1 MGYSRRVSRTSANET
16 LSILDDGGPS
26 PSPGAPYLFLALSAH
41 GPRTKTL
48 RIALDRVD
56 EVHVGRGP
64 EIGWDVTREAGLRRV
79 TVRCPDPWQSS
90 SHAVISRGSRGFS
103 VRDAG
108 SKNGTLLDGAR
119 VASADLADGALIELG
134 RTFFLYRA
142 SAPAAL
148 EGVPTPVCGGAESVS
163 GPVPLDLPT
172 LSPSFAARLSDLS
185 RIAKTYVPVVLE
197 GETGTGKEVTAR
209 ALHKASQRTGD
220 LVALNCGALPP
231 NLLEAELFGVKK
243 GAFSGA
249 TEDRPGLVRAA
260 SGGTLLLD
268 EIGELPPAAQTALL
282 RVLQEREVVPVG
294 GTRPISVDVRFLAA
308 THRPLDRMVESGSFR
323 RDLWMRLA
331 GFRLRL
337 PPLRERTEDLGL
349 LTGTLLGALEPT
361 TPKLPALSPRVAR
374 LLFRYAWPGNIRQLE
389 RALTTAVALAGGEAI
404 SVEHLP
410 EDMRAPAPEASTVRD
425 EDDAKNRAELISHLR
440 AHQGNVSAVAR
451 AMGKARMQIQRWIKR
466 YGLTPEDYR

>member
-1 MGYSRRVSRTSANET
+1 MSRAAANET
-16 LSILDDGGPS
+16 LSFIDDGGPS
-26 PSPGAPYLFLALSAH
+26 PERRAPYLFLTLSAH
-41 GPRTKTL
+41 GPRTPTL
-48 RIALDRVD
+48 RIALDQVD
-56 EVHVGRGP
+56 EVAVGRGS
-64 EIGWDVTREAGLRRV
+64 ELGWDVTREGGVRRV

-90 SHAVISRGSRGFS
+90 AHAVISRGPRGFS
-103 VRDAG
+103 ARDAG
-108 SKNGTLLDGAR
+108 SKNGTLLGGKR
-119 VASADLADGALIELG
+119 IESADLADGALLELG

-148 EGVPTPVCGGAESVS
+148 PGVPTPVCGGAESVG
-163 GPVPLDLPT
+163 GPVPLRLPT
-172 LSPSFAARLSDLS
+172 LSPAFAARLADLS

-209 ALHKASQRTGD
+209 ALHAASGRTGD
-220 LVALNCGALPP
+220 LVAVNCGALPP
-231 NLLEAELFGVKK
+231 NLIEAELFGVKK

-268 EIGELPPAAQTALL
+268 EIGELPAPAQTALL
-282 RVLQEREVVPVG
+282 RVLQEREVVPIG
-294 GTRPISVDVRFLAA
+294 GTKPVSVDVRFVAA

-331 GFRLRL
+331 GFRMRL

-349 LTGTLLGALEPT
+349 LTGMFLGALESS

-389 RALTTAVALAGGEAI
+389 RVLTTACALAGGEAI
-404 SVEHLP
+404 SPEHLP
-410 EDMRAPAPEASTVRD
+410 EELQAPESSSSGVRD
-425 EDDAKNRAELISHLR
+425 EDDAGNRAELIALLR
-440 AHQGNVSAVAR
+440 EHQGNVSAVAR